1 MKDWDQCHY
10 TGEYRDSVHRIH
22 NLKYYLPKYIPT
34 AFHNESNYDNLSEIL
49 SEKFEKQFTYLG
61 ESTEKCINFT
71 IPIEKEVTRFDKNE
85 EKITK
90 NIFYR

>member
-1 MKDWDQCHY
+1 MNL
-10 TGEYRDSVHRIH
+10 TMIIYR
-22 NLKYYLPKYIPT
+22 KFYQK
-34 AFHNESNYDNLSEIL
+34 
-49 SEKFEKQFTYLG
+49 KFEKQFTYLG